1 MLLGAVSCI
10 HAVRLPFWGM
20 WDQGGFAV
28 CGRKDFKMSQRCHC
42 QRKSSCHAG
51 QLAERGE

>member
-1 MLLGAVSCI
+1 VLLGAVSCI

-42 QRKSSCHAG
+42 QRNSSCHAG